1 MFESSE
7 ALFRPRPNAPV
18 EALELCLYREHCIR
32 SREQRSI
39 RPGRLHRNTEFRYD
53 YIYAAGLTQAAA
65 SRRPQSEVG
74 KAWPSTST
82 DRFITRRMGKSGP
95 VMAFVHPNPMDQSC
109 WIFQMAQMSTW
120 YRCIAID
127 LPGYGKSPKARAG
140 LVMQDIAQACWEA
153 IDDAYP
159 GERAILVG
167 CSIGSS
173 MLIWMHN
180 HRPQQTAALIMC
192 GTGYNPQ
199 KEFIPPR
206 IEAYKEHGI
215 GYRWGYTFEDFSPAF
230 RATPMA
236 HFFADLFADRNV
248 FGDVDTIITQF
259 QAYRQPE
266 PEGHHGKIAC
276 PAIILTGSEDNTH
289 RTAFALQKRIAGC
302 EMKILYG
309 AGHACQIEQ
318 PALFNRY
325 MIEFLTAHG
334 LFPGAAGR
342 G

>member
-1 MFESSE
+1 V
-7 ALFRPRPNAPV
+7 L
-18 EALELCLYREHCIR
+18 
-32 SREQRSI
+32 
-39 RPGRLHRNTEFRYD
+39 
-53 YIYAAGLTQAAA
+53 
-65 SRRPQSEVG
+65 
-74 KAWPSTST
+74 
-82 DRFITRRMGKSGP
+82 
-95 VMAFVHPNPMDQSC
+95 
-109 WIFQMAQMSTW
+109 
-120 YRCIAID
+120 D
-127 LPGYGKSPKARAG
+127 LPDGTDVHLVSLRRHRSARLRQVAEG
-140 LVMQDIAQACWEA
+140 TPQACWEA

-180 HRPQQTAALIMC
+180 HCSQRTAALIMC
-192 GTGYNPQ
+192 GTGYNPK

-206 IEAYKEHGI
+206 IEAYKERGI
-215 GYRWGYTFEDFSPAF
+215 GYRRGYTFEDFSPAF
-230 RATPMA
+230 RSTPMA

-259 QAYRQPE
+259 QAYQQPE
-266 PEGHHGKIAC
+266 PEGHHAKVAC

-302 EMKILYG
+302 ELKILYG

-325 MIEFLTAHG
+325 MIEFLAAHG
-334 LFPGAAGR
+334 LFPETARR